1 MILKPVKGT
10 FPWPGRDRLSPRDR
24 LLLES
29 RTVEELFQGLG
40 RLDAASDLESVLGFF
55 EFLIMDWR
63 WLHDVGFRALHPGYY
78 SRHAAFLRQLRSY
91 GDSIGWRGPI
101 PRTDAV
107 SDCVASMMN

>member
-40 RLDAASDLESVLGFF
+40 RLDAASDLESVLRKGDIRP
-55 EFLIMDWR
+55 LITT
-63 WLHDVGFRALHPGYY
+63 
-78 SRHAAFLRQLRSY
+78 SRSA
-91 GDSIGWRGPI
+91 
-101 PRTDAV
+101 
-107 SDCVASMMN
+107 